1 MLNLMTVREHF
12 LAWSFVA
19 KIPLLSMPQFSKL
32 YEAVIVH
39 FFGLPGG
46 NCLGE
51 KSHGFCQLVLFTL
64 NNVSFSLT
72 CGRRMTLASPWLNPG
87 VSKETCSRL
96 LSLIKIDLPL
106 LRRGKIASSET
117 SPVLPEVMGF
127 LLFLFLWS

>member
-1 MLNLMTVREHF
+1 M
-12 LAWSFVA
+12 A

-32 YEAVIVH
+32 YEAVIIH

-51 KSHGFCQLVLFTL
+51 KSQGFFQLELFTL

-72 CGRRMTLASPWLNPG
+72 CGERMTPASPWLNPG

-96 LSLIKIDLPL
+96 LSLIKMALPL
-106 LRRGKIASSET
+106 LREGKFASSES